1 MVCSTHRVL
10 MSTWSTVLKRKC
22 SRGWK
27 AWEEVLAPEQG
38 DGGRGRCY
46 DGGGGCGGG

>member
-1 MVCSTHRVL
+1 MVYCFEEEVQQG
-10 MSTWSTVLKRKC
+10 V
-22 SRGWK
+22 K

-46 DGGGGCGGG
+46 DGGGGCGVDEEVEVV